1 LRPASA
7 LNKLV
12 INFLC
17 SGPFDLK
24 AFLLDVVV
32 NSIELTDKSIKLLLL
47 LPKGGL
53 AGKDMRLV
61 LALIFFL
68 LVGDLVVPVNVISWR
83 HCHETGSF
91 RCLVGVRV
99 DPCWDHASSPKVLQ
113 KETAS
118 AKAARM

>member
-1 LRPASA
+1 MSL
-7 LNKLV
+7 
-12 INFLC
+12 
-17 SGPFDLK
+17 GLK
-24 AFLLDVVV
+24 ALLLDVVV
-32 NSIELTDKSIKLLLL
+32 NSIELTDKSTKLLLL

-83 HCHETGSF
+83 RCHETGSF

-99 DPCWDHASSPKVLQ
+99 GP
-113 KETAS
+113 
-118 AKAARM
+118 R

>member
-1 LRPASA
+1 MRPASA

-47 LPKGGL
+47 FSKGGL
-53 AGKDMRLV
+53 TGKDVRLT
-61 LALIFFL
+61 LGLIFFL
-68 LVGDLVVPVNVISWR
+68 LVGGLVVPLAIVVSWR

-91 RCLVGVRV
+91 QRFVGVGV
-99 DPCWDHASSPKVLQ
+99 GPS
-113 KETAS
+113 
-118 AKAARM
+118 

>member
-1 LRPASA
+1 MRPASA

-12 INFLC
+12 INFLY

-68 LVGDLVVPVNVISWR
+68 LVGDLVVPVNVISW
-83 HCHETGSF
+83 
-91 RCLVGVRV
+91 
-99 DPCWDHASSPKVLQ
+99 
-113 KETAS
+113 
-118 AKAARM
+118 